1 MDKVRIG
8 HIIGPYAL
16 KGELKVYITTSAP
29 EERYK
34 TGNKVEVGQL
44 DGKLTTFTISSYKL
58 KGGNIAIVKF
68 KGFDDINLIEQFTHQ
83 DIYAE
88 KTPLKTGYYIDDLI
102 GLDIVTKRGSVLGQV
117 EKACLINTNYHFIS
131 GNTYLPFIEGVF
143 VDHVDISNKK
153 IYVTDL
159 GEEIFQ

>member
-16 KGELKVYITTSAP
+16 KGELKVYITTSVP
-29 EERYK
+29 EERFK
-34 TGNKVEVGQL
+34 IGNIVEVGQL
-44 DGKLTTFTISSYKL
+44 NGKLTTFTITSFKL

-68 KGFDDINLIEQFTHQ
+68 QGYDDINLIEQLAHQ
-83 DIYAE
+83 EIYAD
-88 KTPLKTGYYIDDLI
+88 KTPLKSGYYIDDLI
-102 GLDIVTKRGSVLGQV
+102 GLDIVTKNGTALGQV
-117 EKACLINTNYHFIS
+117 EKAYLINTNYHFVS
-131 GNTYLPFIEGVF
+131 GNIYLPFIEGVF
-143 VDHVDISNKK
+143 VDHVDISDKK